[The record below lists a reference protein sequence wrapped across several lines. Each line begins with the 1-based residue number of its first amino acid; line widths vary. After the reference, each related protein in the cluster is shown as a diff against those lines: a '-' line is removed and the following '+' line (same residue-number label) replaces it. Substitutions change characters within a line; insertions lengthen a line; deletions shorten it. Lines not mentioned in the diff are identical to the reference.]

1 MMVVFWGMY
10 GKHYISMYEGSMIGA
25 GSAYF
30 AVWGY
35 IIAHMSGAW
44 VELNPQIIAFVLGE
58 KVEVVEEVLGRMQE
72 PDSRSRSQEEGGR
85 KLVKLGEYAYR
96 VVNGMKYRSIRNE
109 EARRNYQRNWI
120 RAKRRNSKPLPGEQA
135 YVKAQTEEEKE
146 RVLERHLP
154 SHDKEPA

>member
-1 MMVVFWGMY
+1 MVVFLGMY
-10 GKHYISMYEGSMIGA
+10 GKHYVSMYEGSMIGA

-35 IIAHMSGAW
+35 IIAHMKPDWKSGSW

-109 EARRNYQRNWI
+109 EARRNYQRDWI
-120 RAKRRNSKPLPGEQA
+120 RVKRKNSKPLPGEQA
-135 YVKAQTEEEKE
+135 YVKAETEEEE
-146 RVLERHLP
+146 NRIVERHLP
-154 SHDKEPA
+154 GA

>member
-1 MMVVFWGMY
+1 MY

-35 IIAHMSGAW
+35 VIAHMKPDWKSGAW

-58 KVEVVEEVLGRMQE
+58 KAEVVEEVLERMQQAD
-72 PDSRSRSQEEGGR
+72 PKSRSQEENGR
-85 KLVKLGEYAYR
+85 KLIRIGEYAYR
-96 VVNGMKYRSIRNE
+96 VVNGMKYRAIRNE

-120 RAKRRNSKPLPGEQA
+120 RNKRRNSKPLPGEQA
-135 YVKAQTEEEKE
+135 YVQAQTEQEEDRIVE
-146 RVLERHLP
+146 RNLP
-154 SHDKEPA
+154 SHDKETA